1 MGNVFIKSLHVSID
15 NKAMYDA
22 FPAFRNILSC
32 KVASDLD
39 GISKRS
45 GFVHFETEE
54 ASNNTIKTVNGMLL
68 HEKKVYVVTFVPR
81 KKREKEMWEKMKR
94 FTFTF
99 T

>member
-22 FPAFRNILSC
+22 FSAFRNILSC
-32 KVASDLD
+32 KVASDLNVL
-39 GISKRS
+39 SKNS

-54 ASNNTIKTVNGMLL
+54 ASNNTIKMVNGMLL
-68 HEKKVYVVTFVPR
+68 HEKKVFDVTFVPR
-81 KKREKEMWEKMKR
+81 MEREKMER